1 MLLLCY
7 IYLYSFLSLCK
18 LYYTYIQT
26 SHYQSLNEAI
36 TATQSKT
43 KKLDGII
50 ISTPTPTHASLITI
64 AAKAGISIFTEK
76 PIDETALKV
85 RDLYKVTNDCGVK
98 LCCGFQRR
106 FDPSYLE
113 LYNQINNPTEDEEG
127 RGIGVPLTASIFFGD
142 HPIPTRTF
150 LLQGGGNIISDC
162 SAHDVDYIRWIL
174 KDEVVS
180 VYATG
185 TSSDDE
191 LKENGVIDNATMIM
205 KFSKGTSCYML
216 VIDIIHP
223 FAILTYH

>member
-1 MLLLCY
+1 MHH
-7 IYLYSFLSLCK
+7 
-18 LYYTYIQT
+18 QT

-36 TATQSKT
+36 TTQSKT
-43 KKLDGII
+43 KLDGII
-50 ISTPTPTHASLITI
+50 ISTPTPTHSSLITH
-64 AAKAGISIFTEK
+64 AAQSGLSIFTEK
-76 PIDETALKV
+76 PIDETATKV
-85 RDLYKVTNDCGVK
+85 RQLYKVTNQYDVK

-113 LYNQINNPTEDEEG
+113 LYNQINNPSTTDEGRNEEG
-127 RGIGVPLTASIFFGD
+127 GIGTPLTASIFFGD

-162 SAHDVDYIRWIL
+162 SAHDVDYIRWTL

-205 KFSKGTSCYML
+205 KFSKGTLELCLLMYVY
-216 VIDIIHP
+216 VICP
-223 FAILTYH
+223 FAIHHISHSFKYHH

>member
-1 MLLLCY
+1 MLYL
-7 IYLYSFLSLCK
+7 LYSSYLIPFAIL
-18 LYYTYIQT
+18 LYIILQT

-36 TATQSKT
+36 TDQQSKT
-43 KKLDGII
+43 KLDGII
-50 ISTPTPTHASLITI
+50 ISTPTPTHASLITT
-64 AAKAGISIFTEK
+64 AAQAGISIFTEK

-113 LYNQINNPTEDEEG
+113 LYNQINNPTEAEG
-127 RGIGVPLTASIFFGD
+127 RDEGSGIGVPLTASIFFGD

-205 KFSKGTSCYML
+205 KFSKGTKNVYAC
-216 VIDIIHP
+216 V
-223 FAILTYH
+223 